1 MPEKIIINPVTR
13 ISGFMEI
20 EADIEN
26 NIITGA
32 KTKGLMFRGFEKMLA
47 GRNPFDSIYFSQRI
61 CGICSSAHAVAAAL
75 ALEDVMGLVPSEQGK
90 YLRDFIH
97 GCEFLQSNLRHFFQ
111 YALPDYIRL
120 PESYPLFKTSH
131 LNTRLPQDKNE
142 KLVMDY
148 FASLEISRSAH
159 QMLAILGGKA
169 PHNHG
174 VFIGGI
180 TTQATADKIIQLKS
194 ILHNIGNFV
203 RDKMIPDIYTI
214 ASYYPEYHEMGR
226 GYGNLLSYGCFNDYQ
241 NLGNLYVYPLVYSD
255 NKISRFNP
263 EYITE
268 EIETSWYRES
278 AGESFTEPDPLKE
291 NAYTFVKAPRY
302 NNIPYEVGPLARQW
316 LSGEY
321 RHGISAMDR
330 LIARVL
336 ECRKI
341 VSILQTLVQNMIP
354 DTDVQ
359 QIYTVPERGS
369 GKGLHDTCRGALGHW
384 VTIDNS
390 LISSYQIISPST
402 WNLSSQTNQING
414 VSEQALLGTHI
425 RDIENPVEIVRI
437 IRSYDPC
444 VSCATHVYQD
454 GKHINTIQ
462 IV

>member
-1 MPEKIIINPVTR
+1 MPEKVIINPVTR

-20 EADIEN
+20 EADIEK
-26 NIITGA
+26 NIITDA
-32 KTKGLMFRGFEKMLA
+32 KTKGIMFRGFEKMLA

-61 CGICSSAHAVAAAL
+61 CGICSTAHAVAAAL

-97 GCEFLQSNLRHFFQ
+97 GCEFLQSNIRHFFQ

-120 PESYPLFKTSH
+120 PESYPLFKTSQI
-131 LNTRLPQDKNE
+131 NNRLPKDKNE
-142 KLVMDY
+142 KLVLDY
-148 FASLEISRSAH
+148 FTSLEISRSAH
-159 QMLAILGGKA
+159 LMLAILGGKA

-174 VFIGGI
+174 IFIGGI
-180 TTQATADKIIQLKS
+180 TTQATADMIIQLKS
-194 ILHNIGNFV
+194 QLHIIGNFV

-214 ASYYPEYHEMGR
+214 ASYYPEYYEMGR

-241 NLGNLYVYPLVYSD
+241 VLGNLYVNPLEYS
-255 NKISRFNP
+255 NNRISIFNP
-263 EYITE
+263 DNITE
-268 EIETSWYRES
+268 ETGASWYRQSE
-278 AGESFTEPDPLKE
+278 GNTYTEPDPSIE
-291 NAYTFVKAPRY
+291 NAYSFIKAPRY

-321 RHGISAMDR
+321 RHGISTMDR

-359 QIYTVPERGS
+359 QKYTVPES
-369 GKGLHDTCRGALGHW
+369 GFGRGLHDTCRGALGHW
-384 VTIDNS
+384 VTINNS

-402 WNLSSQTNQING
+402 WNLSSQSPYMKG
-414 VSEQALLGTHI
+414 VSEQALIGTLI
-425 RDIENPVEIVRI
+425 RDIDHPVEIARI

-444 VSCATHVYQD
+444 VSCATHVYKD
-454 GKHINTIQ
+454 GAHIDTIQ